1 MSAGT
6 GGTRLP
12 HGFHLQLCMYPM
24 KGMDPICFVRRSDRL
39 CLDGN
44 QMGKMILEA
53 MASCTVWYKR
63 ATCFFFRSAE
73 RILAFCLKPK
83 FLSNNQQSIKH
94 SDLTSSVTIHMA
106 ENSASYILAAY
117 ELWWVEHHEM
127 GVLLMK
133 HNRPVMDLQV
143 LLL

>member
-1 MSAGT
+1 
-6 GGTRLP
+6 
-12 HGFHLQLCMYPM
+12 
-24 KGMDPICFVRRSDRL
+24 
-39 CLDGN
+39 
-44 QMGKMILEA
+44 MGKLIPEA
-53 MASCTVWYKR
+53 MASCTVWYKC

-73 RILAFCLKPK
+73 GIVAFCLKPR
-83 FLSNNQQSIKH
+83 LLPSNQQSIKH
-94 SDLTSSVTIHMA
+94 RYLTSSVTIHMT